1 MQTEDANNEN
11 RTTLIGIVS
20 GGIGCGLGIPAWYTR
35 VSFHFKWIRCVVY
48 YSALYNNN
56 QKKVVEACKNT
67 VQSEPTCVQETDLV
81 FGRRVFCVVASRG
94 CVLSVLVQVWDV
106 CGPWNP
112 DVATKRDVR
121 KVTSFR
127 RTSDFGP
134 DL

>member
-81 FGRRVFCVVASRG
+81 FGRQELKQLKIGKSSEFCE
-94 CVLSVLVQVWDV
+94 
-106 CGPWNP
+106 NP
-112 DVATKRDVR
+112 TNNYDDGRNY
-121 KVTSFR
+121 
-127 RTSDFGP
+127 
-134 DL
+134 